1 MLRTLLITSIFFLFT
16 CQSNNT
22 GPSKLELINE
32 FKKSSEYKA
41 YLMSDKMF
49 SQAIV
54 TYRVE
59 PMGIEISLAN
69 SGEALAFENYIENN
83 TNFNLRGNFVPIN

>member
-1 MLRTLLITSIFFLFT
+1 
-16 CQSNNT
+16 
-22 GPSKLELINE
+22 
-32 FKKSSEYKA
+32 
-41 YLMSDKMF
+41 MF

-69 SGEALAFENYIENN
+69 SGEALAFANYIENN
-83 TNFNLRGNFVPIN
+83 TNFNLQGNFVPIN

>member
-1 MLRTLLITSIFFLFT
+1 
-16 CQSNNT
+16 
-22 GPSKLELINE
+22 
-32 FKKSSEYKA
+32 
-41 YLMSDKMF
+41 MSDKMF